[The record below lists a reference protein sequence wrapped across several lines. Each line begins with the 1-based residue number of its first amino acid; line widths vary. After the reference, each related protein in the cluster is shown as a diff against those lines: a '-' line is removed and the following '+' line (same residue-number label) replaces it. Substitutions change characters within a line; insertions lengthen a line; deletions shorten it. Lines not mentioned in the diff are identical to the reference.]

1 MPNWITNIVTPTN
14 KDDWGKLKELLLN
27 DEGAVDFNKV
37 FPVNDD
43 LHITAGCYEYINP
56 NGYVSSFSQ
65 ITLDK
70 QEERITPIL
79 SVIYNDTISQEDFVQ
94 CFVETQLKDMKKVF
108 KEVYSIHDV
117 ATKNGLENILNIVK
131 GYFNLRRYGYVNWY
145 EVQNTKWGTKW
156 NACES
161 RIDEGTMQIEFET
174 AWSCPFPI
182 LAEISKSVPLTVAFA
197 DAFADEDIGSNC
209 GLLTINDG
217 ECMEYASSHN
227 ENSEVEGLALALLI
241 KGYDVESY
249 FEDYTDE
256 EIQEYFIC
264 RNQEELINDILQE
277 QSEIQKVADS
287 LGIRI

>member
-14 KDDWGKLKELLLN
+14 KDDWGKLKELLVN
-27 DEGAVDFNKV
+27 DEGEVDFNKV
-37 FPVNDD
+37 FPINSD
-43 LHITAGCYEYINP
+43 LQIVAGSYEYINP
-56 NGYVSSFSQ
+56 NGRISN
-65 ITLDK
+65 ILDK

-79 SVIYNDTISQEDFVQ
+79 SVIYNDTISQEDYVQ

-145 EVQNTKWGTKW
+145 EACKSLWGTKW

-161 RIDEGTMQIEFET
+161 HIDESKMQIEFET

-182 LAEISKSVPLTVAFA
+182 LREISKSVPLTVAFA
-197 DAFADEDIGSNC
+197 DEDIGSNC
-209 GLLTINDG
+209 GLVTIKNE
-217 ECMEYASSHN
+217 ECFEYASSHN

-249 FEDYTDE
+249 LEDYTDE
-256 EIQEYFIC
+256 EIQEYFSYSS
-264 RNQEELINDILQE
+264 RDEMVSDVLQE
-277 QSEIQKVADS
+277 QSEIRKVMSD
-287 LGIRI
+287 LEVLI